1 MVVSTCIQTE
11 FKPADYEG
19 LKENEQWFTAECE
32 RLHVVTMGAGDDI
45 QFGDLDTRPLY
56 REIEN
61 SSPLDPLSKC
71 DLVHWFSSCYKDIN
85 AGSSAVELA
94 AWIFITADSE
104 AVILGL
110 AVKE

>member
-1 MVVSTCIQTE
+1 M
-11 FKPADYEG
+11 
-19 LKENEQWFTAECE
+19 WFTAECE

-61 SSPLDPLSKC
+61 SSPLDPLSEC

-85 AGSSAVELA
+85 AGSSVVELA
-94 AWIFITADSE
+94 AWIFMT
-104 AVILGL
+104 
-110 AVKE
+110 